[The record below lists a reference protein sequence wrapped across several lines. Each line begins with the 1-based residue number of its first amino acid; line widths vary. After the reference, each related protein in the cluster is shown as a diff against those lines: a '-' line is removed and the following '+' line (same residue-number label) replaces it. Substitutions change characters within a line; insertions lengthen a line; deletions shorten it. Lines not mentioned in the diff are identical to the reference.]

1 MSQNAAKPTHE
12 ERSSPQR
19 HAGHPS
25 KENAKQHVGN
35 AAITV
40 KAAKPLAKLKAEDSD
55 LKEDGEE
62 DDEASISRHQLHT
75 RAQKASHKKK
85 ESHSLL
91 NPAIMTVM
99 FLMSAPAGML
109 LLAFGSLLL
118 AKIHGDSSMGGD

>member
-1 MSQNAAKPTHE
+1 MDQ
-12 ERSSPQR
+12 
-19 HAGHPS
+19 HAGKAPNSPH
-25 KENAKQHVGN
+25 AKIALKG
-35 AAITV
+35 
-40 KAAKPLAKLKAEDSD
+40 AKPLAKLKAEDSD
-55 LKEDGEE
+55 LEE
-62 DDEASISRHQLHT
+62 DEDEEAFSSRHQLHS
-75 RAQKASHKKK
+75 RVQKASHKKK